1 MTDSIFKGET
11 TPVVETPAVSS
22 SPTLNIPTEI
32 AELVGEG
39 KKYKSV
45 EDALKSVPHAQQHI
59 QTLEEENAR
68 IKAELTARR
77 TTEELLEEI
86 RSGVQ
91 PAQPQAAAGVQT
103 QDVAEVV
110 TQMLAQRDA
119 QAKAE
124 ANISRVVSSFQNT
137 FGTKEQAEAMY
148 VKIAE
153 ESGLSVPA
161 LNKLSATSPDVV
173 LKLAGITKKQEAP
186 AGKVTSSVNTES
198 LQQGTQG
205 TLSSKV
211 SMVGASTKD
220 IKQAIKNA
228 REMVNKKYNS

>member
-1 MTDSIFKGET
+1 MSDICLKGYPPSFVPA
-11 TPVVETPAVSS
+11 TPS

-32 AELVGEG
+32 ADLVGEG

-68 IKAELTARR
+68 IKAELVARR
-77 TTEELLEEI
+77 TTEEILEEI
-86 RSGVQ
+86 KSGVQ

-148 VKIAE
+148 VKVAE

-161 LNKLSATSPDVV
+161 LNKLAATSPDVV

-186 AGKVTSSVNTES
+186 AGKVASSVNTDTF
-198 LQQGTQG
+198 QQVSSG
-205 TLSSKV
+205 TLSAKV
-211 SMVGASTKD
+211 SMVGASSKD
-220 IKQAIKNA
+220 IKQAVQNA